1 MSQVRVMKRGKVYQ
15 YQFEI
20 TSQGGSRK
28 YINKSGF
35 PTKQEAL
42 HTGAI
47 AYNEYYKVG
56 RKIKQRDMS
65 YSDYLDYWIA
75 NYCNFN
81 LKYSTIVTYL
91 NVIKIY
97 LKPRL
102 GKYKLS
108 QLDAELIQE
117 FINTI
122 YLEKN
127 LSKWYLKG
135 ILKIIKGSLKYA
147 YYTANFIND
156 NPADR
161 VHIPRYEV
169 VTQDPAHIFTQEEIE
184 RILDRFKDVHYVYY
198 SFLTAYYTGLRVSE
212 VFGLTWDCIDFEK
225 KILTVNKNIIKKNKD
240 GLPKRYNITKGHSVE
255 VWFYGT
261 CKNPQ
266 SNRTISIGDTL
277 VKALKE
283 YKKEQE
289 EYKKFYGDAYLKHY
303 EKKTINEYTKRP
315 EIKIVDAPAEL
326 DIALPEAQLVF
337 IKPNGQFRGTES
349 VRYAFKV
356 INYEL
361 KIPCRFH
368 DFRDTHATRLIENG
382 ADIKAVSKRLGH
394 STIQTTYNIYVR
406 VTEKME
412 TDTVDRFESYTNTLD
427 IPDTKE
433 IKYLD

>member
-1 MSQVRVMKRGKVYQ
+1 MVSVRKRGKVYE
-15 YQFEI
+15 YRIEI
-20 TSQGGSRK
+20 ASIDGVRK
-28 YINKSGF
+28 WLTKSGF
-35 PTKQEAL
+35 KTRQEAL
-42 HTGAI
+42 HEGAI
-47 AYNEYYKVG
+47 AYNEYYQCGK
-56 RKIKQRDMS
+56 KQKQKDMS
-65 YSDYLDYWIA
+65 YADYLDYWID

-91 NVIKIY
+91 NIIKLY

-102 GKYKLS
+102 GMYKLS
-108 QLDAELIQE
+108 QLDSQMLQE
-117 FINTI
+117 FINDL
-122 YLEKN
+122 YVEKS

-135 ILKIIKGSLKYA
+135 ILKTIKGSLKYA
-147 YYTANFIND
+147 CYTVNFIND
-156 NPADR
+156 NPAER

-169 VTQDPAHIFTQEEIE
+169 VCGDPAHIFTQEEIE
-184 RILDRFKDVHYVYY
+184 RILDRFKDVHYIYY

-225 KILTVNKNIIKKNKD
+225 KTLTVNKNIIKKNKE
-240 GLPKRYNITKGHSVE
+240 GLPKKYVISKGHSVE
-255 VWFYGT
+255 NWFYGS

-289 EYKKFYGDAYLKHY
+289 EYKKFYGDSYLKHY
-303 EKKTINEYTKRP
+303 EKKVINEYTKRE
-315 EIKIVDAPAEL
+315 EIKIVDAKVEL
-326 DIALPEAQLVF
+326 ELNLKEAQLIFV
-337 IKPNGQFRGTES
+337 KPNGQFRGTET
-349 VRYAFKV
+349 VRHAFKV

-361 KIPCRFH
+361 GIPCRFH

-412 TDTVDRFESYTNTLD
+412 TDTVDRFENYTNSLD
-427 IPDTKE
+427 IPKIQKMD
-433 IKYLD
+433 YQD